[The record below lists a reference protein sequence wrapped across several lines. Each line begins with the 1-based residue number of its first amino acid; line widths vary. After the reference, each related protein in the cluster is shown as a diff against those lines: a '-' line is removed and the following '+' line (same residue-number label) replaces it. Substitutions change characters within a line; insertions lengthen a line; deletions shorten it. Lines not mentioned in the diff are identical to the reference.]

1 MTPKAPVH
9 LYKPVGEF
17 KERIMITNVKEFR
30 KKTNDYYTLLFPL
43 LALTAF
49 VYGYTV
55 VFGFTH

>member
-1 MTPKAPVH
+1 MKATAH

-17 KERIMITNVKEFR
+17 KERIMITNVKEFQ

-55 VFGFTH
+55 VFGFTY